1 MRRISW
7 RGIALIGVV
16 ATAPLCVTSALAAH
30 RASDS
35 RTQCP
40 MRFLAVRQLANG
52 RLPGRRTFT
61 IVGERYRFQ
70 CRLYFSLADSI
81 NVPGEPPG
89 SGGGGGSNPSESPG
103 VLAWSYGGPCGPH
116 PSVLVYGLL
125 RAPSDSVRVR
135 EGHRTIVLRHAPIPA
150 VLHAGGVLVYASM
163 AGWPSELIVRRPD
176 GKRVL
181 DEKLRTGMGNCPP
194 PVGASR

>member
-7 RGIALIGVV
+7 RGIVLIGVV
-16 ATAPLCVTSALAAH
+16 ATALLCVAPAAAAH
-30 RASDS
+30 RASDP
-35 RTQCP
+35 RARCP
-40 MRFLAVRQLANG
+40 LRFLTVRQLASG

-70 CRLYFSLADSI
+70 CRLYFSLADSE

-89 SGGGGGSNPSESPG
+89 SGGGGSFNPLESPG
-103 VLAWSYGGPCGPH
+103 VLAWSYGGLCGPH
-116 PSVLVYGLL
+116 PSVLAYGLL

-135 EGHRTIVLRHAPIPA
+135 VGHRTIVLRHASIPA
-150 VLHAGGVLVYASM
+150 VLHAGGVLVYASW

-181 DEKLRTGMGNCPP
+181 DEKLRTGLGNCPP
-194 PVGASR
+194 R